1 MERVIDRLL
10 TFIRYL
16 KESGNGTKSAKA
28 FEEKCGLSNSYIA
41 NVKKGNGSVGSDM
54 LAKINLAFPQLN
66 LEWLCSGNG
75 EMLKQEMV
83 FFSEILGN
91 RNVSLEI
98 VKDNSMFPVFEQ
110 GNTVAINMDIESEI
124 ICGQIYAIY
133 MQDNSV
139 FFRYISMFDKNKVV
153 LVPANKEPQYGS
165 EQELSRKKIK
175 KISRVVGVVKTFV

>member
-10 TFIRYL
+10 TFIKYL
-16 KESGNGTKSAKA
+16 KESGNDIKSAKA

-41 NVKKGNGSVGSDM
+41 NIKKGNGSVGSDM
-54 LAKINLAFPQLN
+54 LSKIIFAFPKLN
-66 LEWLCSGNG
+66 IEWLCSGNG
-75 EMLKQEMV
+75 EMLKQDMV

-91 RNVSLEI
+91 KNVSLEI
-98 VKDNSMFPVFEQ
+98 AKDNSMFPVFEQ
-110 GNTVAINMDIESEI
+110 GNTVAINKDVESEI

-153 LVPANKEPQYGS
+153 LVPANKESQYGY

-175 KISRVVGVVKTFV
+175 KISRVVGVVKTLI